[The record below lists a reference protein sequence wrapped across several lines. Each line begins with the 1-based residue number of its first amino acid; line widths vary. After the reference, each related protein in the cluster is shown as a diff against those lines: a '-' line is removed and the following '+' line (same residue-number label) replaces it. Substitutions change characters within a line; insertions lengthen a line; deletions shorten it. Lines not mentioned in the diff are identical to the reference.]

1 MDYQGKYS
9 EMMRN
14 ADEKIAKF
22 RNVRRF
28 SVDENDFVQSERF
41 KFTRGLIELKK
52 SNPSRIEDCMARD
65 KTVPRKN
72 VEVKFEVFRGK
83 SRFFEVL
90 PQIRSISK

>member
-65 KTVPRKN
+65 KTVN
-72 VEVKFEVFRGK
+72 LYVETLTLLDEKA
-83 SRFFEVL
+83 SNL
-90 PQIRSISK
+90 